1 MAGGPNTLG
10 ATLPAVG
17 PKTRPFRFGL
27 TAPAHEDAVLGP
39 GSVVGGRYRIVVL
52 LGEGGMGRVYE
63 AQHVGL
69 PRRAALKVLRKD
81 RADDETLAR
90 FRQEAKTGGRVE
102 HPGIVAIVDFDEL
115 PDGTVFIAMERLHGQ
130 SLEDWLCEPGTL
142 LDGVR
147 WLADVCRALQV
158 AHRAGIVHRDL
169 KPANIFLHTTG
180 TSIQPKIL
188 DFGIA
193 KVTAADATR
202 IETQAGTLLG
212 TPYYLAPERALGQK
226 LSPQSDLYSLGVIL
240 YEMMTG
246 SVPFIDDN
254 FMGVLAGHIRGQPL
268 DPRQAAPQRQLP
280 DALCGLCM
288 RLLAKDPAA
297 RPVDAD
303 ALAAELDA
311 IVAAHGSALA
321 VVQTGPRRIETAGL
335 ETVHLADIAERAT
348 TAPTGGIADAATR
361 ALDIPTSASSSGRGA
376 ATRLDGSSS
385 SGVRGWGTAPG
396 ASGSAPVAVGPSAPR
411 EAASAT
417 AKRAVW
423 PLALIGVAA
432 LAVGLGVGAWQFG
445 LLDSDAPETTSSP
458 APAES
463 DHAAS
468 TVPATVAE
476 PKAPPEAEVRPSP
489 PESGDPAPD
498 AAEGTQTG
506 DAVPSSGDG
515 DTTAGPS
522 EVSPPPGAANAKSKP
537 KAKPKPKPATS
548 TGKPPTAPP
557 LKDDPYG

>member
-10 ATLPAVG
+10 ATRPAVG

-27 TAPAHEDAVLGP
+27 GAPVHEDAVLGP
-39 GSVVGGRYRIVVL
+39 GSIVGGRYRIVGL

-69 PRRAALKVLRKD
+69 PRRAALKVLRRD

-102 HPGIVAIVDFDEL
+102 HPGIVGVVDFDEL
-115 PDGTVFIAMERLHGQ
+115 PDGTVFLAMELLHGQ

-147 WLADVCRALQV
+147 WLADVCRALHV
-158 AHRAGIVHRDL
+158 AHLAGIVHRDL
-169 KPANIFLHTTG
+169 KPANIFLHAAG
-180 TSIQPKIL
+180 SSVQPKIL

-212 TPYYLAPERALGQK
+212 TPYYLAPERALGRK

-246 SVPFIDDN
+246 SVPFIDDT
-254 FMGVLAGHIRGQPL
+254 FMGVLAGHIREPPL

-288 RLLAKDPAA
+288 RVLAKQPAE
-297 RPVDAD
+297 RPPDAA

-311 IVAAHGSALA
+311 IVAAHGPALA
-321 VVQTGPRRIETAGL
+321 AVQTGPRQIETAGL
-335 ETVHLADIAERAT
+335 QTVYLDDIAARPT
-348 TAPTGGIADAATR
+348 TAPTGGVADAATR
-361 ALDIPTSASSSGRGA
+361 AIAVPATAASSGRGA
-376 ATRLDGSSS
+376 ATRLDGSA
-385 SGVRGWGTAPG
+385 GVGVQGWGSSPG
-396 ASGSAPVAVGPSAPR
+396 AS
-411 EAASAT
+411 ASALIAGGRVAST
-417 AKRAVW
+417 GRAAAPAKRAVW

-432 LAVGLGVGAWQFG
+432 LAFGLGIGAWRFG
-445 LLDSDAPETTSSP
+445 LLDSGASEAASSRTP
-458 APAES
+458 APPDAK
-463 DHAAS
+463 AS
-468 TVPATVAE
+468 VPATVAE
-476 PKAPPEAEVRPSP
+476 PSPRAKPQAPTSP
-489 PESGDPAPD
+489 PESGDAPPD
-498 AAEGTQTG
+498 AAEASETG
-506 DAVPSSGDG
+506 DAVPGPDDG
-515 DTTAGPS
+515 DTTAGPA
-522 EVSPPPGAANAKSKP
+522 EVAPPKP
-537 KAKPKPKPATS
+537 KAKPKSKPKSTS
-548 TGKPPTAPP
+548 TGTPPTPPP